1 MFDEHPG
8 YCPQTLCEVC
18 DNALGGCSWSEK
30 DKQQPVPGWTAV
42 RKDIIVGDGKSR
54 HLTESY
60 AVFKCP
66 EFKLEEHN
74 RWAYERFQKKL
85 KIGERRSYES
95 RAKKIRCINT
105 GKIYPTI
112 RAAAKDARCAAAT
125 ISNFL
130 KDPTRK
136 TQNGLKWEYVTVGN
150 GESGKGKKERK

>member
-30 DKQQPVPGWTAV
+30 DKQQPIPGWTAV

-60 AVFKCP
+60 AVFECP
-66 EFKLEEHN
+66 QFKLEEHN
-74 RWAYERFQKKL
+74 RWAYDRFQKKM
-85 KIGERRSYES
+85 KREPKAARKGRS
-95 RAKKIRCINT
+95 KKVRCINT
-105 GKIYPTI
+105 GKIYSTI
-112 RAAAKDARCAAAT
+112 RAAAKDAECTPQT
-125 ISNFL
+125 IHNFL

-136 TQNGLKWEYVTVGN
+136 TLKGIKWEYVVDGDR
-150 GESGKGKKERK
+150 KKESK